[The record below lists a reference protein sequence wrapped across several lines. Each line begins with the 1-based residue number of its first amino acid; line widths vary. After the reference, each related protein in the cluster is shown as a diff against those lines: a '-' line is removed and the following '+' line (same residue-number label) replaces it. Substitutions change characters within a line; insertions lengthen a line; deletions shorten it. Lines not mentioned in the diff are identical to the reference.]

1 MWLSAASGGSAVSRF
16 TAAPALGH
24 SFRRGTRSHDGCP
37 HRPIVLSVFE
47 KNRILQMN
55 FKDLGLPAVLTD
67 KCEQMGY
74 TEPTPIQKQAIPIV
88 LEGGDLI
95 ACAETGTGKTAAFL
109 LPILHQLNTGKR
121 PVGTKVLVLAP
132 TRELA
137 NQTDAFCRQ
146 FAPKG
151 ITCASII
158 GGTGYKNQTDA
169 LRRGSTVIVATPG
182 RLIDFM
188 EQGLINFSG
197 LTTLVL
203 DEADRMLDMGFLP
216 AIRRIIKALPVKR
229 QTLFFSATMS
239 SEIERIAY
247 SILKDPR
254 FVEVSPRGRAAG
266 TIHQSAYPVDQA
278 SKTTLLLDLLE
289 RERFERVLVFTRTK
303 RGADRLAHILEKRE
317 HSSNRIH
324 GDRSQSQREAALK
337 AFKTGKTRVLVATDV
352 AARGID
358 IESVSH
364 VINYDIPEV
373 PEDYVHR
380 IGRTG
385 RAGSMGRA
393 ITLFTTAE
401 EHSMKA
407 IERLTGQKVDR
418 VFLPGFGGQMQSGTG
433 PVRKITA
440 GGPKRFRS
448 FGSRRSR

>member
-1 MWLSAASGGSAVSRF
+1 
-16 TAAPALGH
+16 
-24 SFRRGTRSHDGCP
+24 
-37 HRPIVLSVFE
+37 
-47 KNRILQMN
+47 MN
-55 FKDLGLPAVLTD
+55 FKDLDLHAVLTD

-74 TEPTPIQKQAIPIV
+74 QEPTHIQRKAIPVV

-95 ACAETGTGKTAAFL
+95 AFAETGTGKTAAFL
-109 LPILHQLNTGKR
+109 LPILHKLMTGKR

-137 NQTDAFCRQ
+137 NQTELFCRQ

-151 ITCASII
+151 ITCTALI
-158 GGTGYKNQTDA
+158 GGTGYGKQTGA
-169 LRRGSTVIVATPG
+169 LKRSPTIIIATPG
-182 RLIDFM
+182 RLMDFM
-188 EQGLINFSG
+188 EQGAVNFSG

-216 AIRRIIKALPVKR
+216 SIRRIVRSLPAKR

-239 SEIERIAY
+239 KEVESIGY
-247 SILKDPR
+247 SLLNDPKC
-254 FVEVSPRGRAAG
+254 VEVSPRGKAAG
-266 TIHQSAYPVDQA
+266 TVHQIAYSVDHA

-289 RERFERVLVFTRTK
+289 REKFERVLVFTRTK
-303 RGADRLAHILEKRE
+303 RAADRIAHILEMRD

-324 GDRSQSQREAALK
+324 GDRSQPQREAALND
-337 AFKTGKTRVLVATDV
+337 FKPGKTRVLVATDV

-385 RAGSMGRA
+385 RAGSTGRA
-393 ITLFTTAE
+393 ITLFTIAE

-407 IERLTGQKVDR
+407 IEKLTGQTVDR
-418 VFLPGFGGQMQSGTG
+418 VALPDLGG
-433 PVRKITA
+433 PVLTQTNKSTVSPR
-440 GGPKRFRS
+440 RFRS
-448 FGSRRSR
+448 YGSRRSR

>member
-1 MWLSAASGGSAVSRF
+1 
-16 TAAPALGH
+16 
-24 SFRRGTRSHDGCP
+24 
-37 HRPIVLSVFE
+37 
-47 KNRILQMN
+47 MN
-55 FKDLGLPAVLTD
+55 FKDLGLHAALTD

-88 LEGGDLI
+88 FEGRDLI

-109 LPILHQLNTGKR
+109 LPTLQKLATGKR

-137 NQTDAFCRQ
+137 NQTDAACRK
-146 FAPKG
+146 FAAKG
-151 ITCASII
+151 ITCTSII
-158 GGTGYKNQTDA
+158 GGTGYRAQENA
-169 LRRGSTVIVATPG
+169 LKRNPTIIIATPG
-182 RLIDFM
+182 RLMDFM
-188 EQGLINFSG
+188 EQGRVNLTG

-216 AIRRIIKALPVKR
+216 AIKRIVKAVPADR

-239 SEIERIAY
+239 REIEKIAY
-247 SILKDPR
+247 AIMKDPE
-254 FVEVSPRGRAAG
+254 FIQVSPQGTAAS
-266 TIHQSAYPVDQA
+266 TVTQTAYSVDHG
-278 SKTTLLLDLLE
+278 SKTPLLLDLLE
-289 RERFERVLVFTRTK
+289 KENFERVLVFTRTK
-303 RGADRLAHILEKRE
+303 RSADRLAHILAMRD

-337 AFKTGKTRVLVATDV
+337 DFKGGQTRVLVATDV
-352 AARGID
+352 AARGLD

-364 VINYDIPEV
+364 VINYDIPEA

-385 RAGSMGRA
+385 RAGMAGRA
-393 ITLFTTAE
+393 ITLFTLAE

-407 IERLTGQKVDR
+407 IEKLMGQPVDR
-418 VFLPGFGGQMQSGTG
+418 IKHPEFSGQAKQTATIGG
-433 PVRKITA
+433 
-440 GGPKRFRS
+440 GGNQRRSRS